1 MSMNARVQSLLEQ
14 EHVPFRTH
22 AHAHVTTAQRVAE
35 ATHVPGRDVAKVV
48 VVRSARG
55 KYLMAVLP
63 ASCRL
68 DLDALRDLAGAGR
81 LTLAHEDEVQQL
93 FPDCELGAMPPL
105 GGLYDMPVY
114 VDACFRRDE
123 PLFFEAGT
131 HRELVEMSFGEFE
144 RLAAPVIGEFCS
156 HERVSTG
163 P

>member
-1 MSMNARVQSLLEQ
+1 MSINARVQTLLER

-22 AHAHVTTAQRVAE
+22 AHPRVTTAQRVAE

-48 VVRSARG
+48 VVRSAQG

-68 DLDALRDLAGAGR
+68 DLEGLRGLAGCGR
-81 LTLAHEDEVQQL
+81 LALAREDEIQQL

-105 GGLYDMPVY
+105 GGLYEMPVF
-114 VDACFRRDE
+114 VDACFRPEE

-131 HRELVEMSFGEFE
+131 HRELVEMTFGEFE
-144 RLAAPVIGEFCS
+144 RLAAPVVGEFCS
-156 HERVSTG
+156 HERESKG